1 MPSIKV
7 LRHHLSESSLCRRG
21 WFRFSTLLSLLLLSS
36 CSTSSSNTASSP
48 SASPASPVATTSPE
62 DNKATGVLATVQS
75 RGKLI
80 CGTSG
85 KVPGFSFVDPQG
97 GYVGFDVDIC
107 RAIAVAIFND
117 PTKVEYRSL
126 STAQRFTSL
135 QTNSIDVL
143 SQAATITLSREASVG
158 IDFAPV
164 VLYDGQGIM
173 VKQAS
178 GIKAVADLSN
188 KSICVQTGTTT
199 EKNLTDQM
207 RKRNLQYKPI
217 VFGDVNA
224 ALAAYQQGRC
234 EAITIDRSGLVAN
247 RSKFPNPKEHIILD
261 EVLSKEPLAPAVKQ
275 GDPQWS
281 NLLRWVVYALIQA
294 DEFEINSTNVDQV
307 AQSATDPGIKR
318 FLGVE
323 ENISNGLGVSN
334 DFARRIIKQIG
345 NYSEIYDRH
354 FGPKTPLNLERGQNK
369 LWTKGGLLYSPP
381 FR

>member
-1 MPSIKV
+1 MKFKQV
-7 LRHHLSESSLCRRG
+7 LITVLSRIAGFGVPGLLPLLIFTSCTTQ
-21 WFRFSTLLSLLLLSS
+21 STT
-36 CSTSSSNTASSP
+36 TSNPTASP
-48 SASPASPVATTSPE
+48 LASLAV

-85 KVPGFSFVDPQG
+85 KVPGFSFVNPQG
-97 GYVGFDVDIC
+97 EYVGFDVDIC

-117 PTKVEYRSL
+117 PQKVEYRSL
-126 STAQRFTSL
+126 SVAQRFTSL

-143 SQAATITLSREASVG
+143 SQAATVTLSREASVG
-158 IDFAPV
+158 ISFAPV
-164 VLYDGQGIM
+164 VMYDGQGMM
-173 VKQAS
+173 VPQAS
-178 GIKAVADLSN
+178 GIKAVSALAD
-188 KSICVQTGTTT
+188 KSICVQSGTTT

-224 ALAAYQQGRC
+224 AIAAYQQGRC
-234 EAITIDRSGLVAN
+234 EAITLDRSGLVAN
-247 RSKFPNPKEHIILD
+247 RSKLPNPAAQLILD

-281 NLLRWVVYALIQA
+281 NLVTWVVYALIQA
-294 DEFEINSTNVDQV
+294 EEFNITSQNVDQI
-307 AQSATDPGIKR
+307 AQSTTDPAIKR

-323 ENISNGLGVSN
+323 ENVSQGLGVSR
-334 DFARRIIKQIG
+334 DFARRIIKQVG
-345 NYSEIYDRH
+345 NYGEIYDRH
-354 FGPKTPLNLERGQNK
+354 FGPNTPLSLERGQNK

>member
-1 MPSIKV
+1 MLFKRVKGFEFP
-7 LRHHLSESSLCRRG
+7 
-21 WFRFSTLLSLLLLSS
+21 TLLLLLLLLNS
-36 CSTSSSNTASSP
+36 CSSQPNTSTGSSPASSP
-48 SASPASPVATTSPE
+48 VSSPAASSPAE
-62 DNKATGVLATVQS
+62 NKATGLLATIQG

-85 KVPGFSFVDPQG
+85 KVPGFSFVNPQG
-97 GYVGFDVDIC
+97 KYTGFDVDIC

-117 PTKVEYRSL
+117 PSKIEYRSL
-126 STAQRFTSL
+126 STAQRFTAL

-143 SQAATITLSREASVG
+143 SQAATVTLSREASVG
-158 IDFAPV
+158 VDFAPV
-164 VLYDGQGIM
+164 VLYDGQGVM
-173 VKQAS
+173 VTQAS
-178 GIKAVADLSN
+178 GIKDVSGLAG
-188 KSICVQTGTTT
+188 KSICVQSGTTT

-207 RKRNLQYKPI
+207 RKRGIQYKPI

-224 ALAAYQQGRC
+224 AIAAYQQGRC

-247 RSKFPNPKEHIILD
+247 RSKLPNPSEHVILE

-281 NLLRWVVYALIQA
+281 NLVRWVVYSLIQA
-294 DEFEINSTNVDQV
+294 DEYEITSKNVDQI
-307 AQSATDPGIKR
+307 AQSTTDPGIKR

-323 ENISNGLGVSN
+323 EEVSKGLGVSN
-334 DFARRIIKQIG
+334 NFARRIVKQIG

-354 FGPKTPLNLERGQNK
+354 FGPNTPLNLERGQNK